1 MYLKTLVLSIVAC
14 MFLLT
19 ACDEAMDDPEIEKI
33 TFGYVGLFE
42 DGFQLTLKNS
52 MAAEAT
58 TRGHTFVYSNGANN
72 QATQIAAI
80 RSLIAQQV
88 DVIGFF
94 SDLSTGWTEVLGEA
108 KAAGIP
114 VLLFDRIADSDESLW
129 ASRITFDF
137 DLQGQKAG
145 IWVRDSSGIASESL
159 KIVELTGPAGNE
171 PAVKR
176 GGGFRKIITTQDS
189 FIGSLDGSFS
199 ESAAYDVL
207 TTWLNTGANATD
219 VNVVFAQNDQ
229 MALGAIAAIQDHSWG
244 TDPVRLPGTDIKIVS
259 VDAIGAALQKIFDGT
274 LNCSI
279 QTSPYLGSLF
289 LDAAEALAKG
299 ETVER
304 VIASTQCP
312 AFTVSNVTQAIVD
325 AWPY

>member
-14 MFLLT
+14 IFLIT
-19 ACDEAMDDPEIEKI
+19 ACDEAIDDPGQEKI

-42 DGFQLTLKNS
+42 DGFQLALKDS
-52 MAAEAT
+52 MAAEAA
-58 TRGHTFVYSNGANN
+58 TRGHTFIYYNGANN
-72 QATQIAAI
+72 QATQIGAI

-94 SDLSTGWTEVLGEA
+94 SDLTSGWTDVLREA

-114 VLLFDRIADSDESLW
+114 VLFFDRIADSDESLW

-145 IWVRDSSGIASESL
+145 IWVRDSSGIASVSL
-159 KIVELTGPAGNE
+159 KIVELTGPAGSN

-176 GGGFRKIITTQDS
+176 AEGFRKIITTPAS
-189 FIGSLDGSFS
+189 FIGSLNGSFTQS
-199 ESAAYDVL
+199 TAYDVL
-207 TTWLNTGANATD
+207 TTWLNTGTNATD
-219 VNVVFAQNDQ
+219 VNVVFAQNDA
-229 MALGAIAAIQDHSWG
+229 MALGAISAIQDHSWEENS
-244 TDPVRLPGTDIKIVS
+244 VRYPGTDIKIVS
-259 VDAIGAALQKIFDGT
+259 VDAFGAALQKIVDGT

-279 QTSPYLGSLF
+279 QTSPHLGPLF
-289 LDAAEALAKG
+289 LDAAESLARG
-299 ETVER
+299 DTVER

-312 AFTVSNVTQAIVD
+312 PYTAENVTQAMVD
-325 AWPY
+325 VWPY